1 MSRPVRRRTLL
12 LVPAVLL
19 ATATAPTAQAQV
31 QQGAAAA
38 GTMAL
43 ANLPAGARDA
53 ILAAIDARQN
63 WNFLAAYEHAN
74 RALSIDS
81 TFGLARLTRVD
92 VAGAATTTEANAE
105 YARATRDAFNRGVG
119 EATYLSGLRATGVN
133 STRLLATAREM
144 LPNDRR
150 VALDLALSYV
160 GNDRVD
166 SLRSLVRQ
174 YPDFLAPRLWLAY
187 WLTNGTYGLSPAQL
201 YEGVVVAEN
210 AVRIAPRE
218 WTTHAALGW
227 TLRMQGRLDE
237 SAAHNVAATRIE
249 PRNEIAYSTLANTYI
264 RDGKPRAVDR
274 ARTAADSA
282 IAFGPNV
289 VRNINYRREKAI
301 MLFYDGRKTQG
312 YTELA
317 AVAKEYE
324 AAGIPGT
331 AAVVYS
337 QMAGLAGG
345 CADSAKVE
353 GFAAEARRVAPNANV
368 AIQLSHAY
376 ALSKNGAAA
385 RRELD
390 DFVRRAADTTT
401 VAYKADLRRITGMTL
416 VAEGKAAEGLAML
429 QQTDPAFNPY
439 AELGIADAYA
449 AMGNKAQASAIL
461 TSVATRKTAFNSQVS
476 TAIAACRIAPQK
488 R

>member
-1 MSRPVRRRTLL
+1 MSHPVRRRTLA
-12 LVPAVLL
+12 LVPALL
-19 ATATAPTAQAQV
+19 LSAATVQAQV
-31 QQGAAAA
+31 QQGAPA

-53 ILAAIDARQN
+53 MLAAIDARQT

-74 RALSIDS
+74 RALGIDS

-92 VAGAATTTEANAE
+92 VGGAATGALATAE
-105 YARATRDAFNRGVG
+105 YERASRDSYNRGVA

-133 STRLLATAREM
+133 STRLLSTARAM

-160 GNDRVD
+160 GNDRLD

-174 YPDFLAPRLWLAY
+174 HPDFLAARLWLSY

-201 YEGVVVAEN
+201 YEGVIVAEQ
-210 AVRIAPRE
+210 AVRVAPSH
-218 WTTHAALGW
+218 WATHAALGW
-227 TLRMQGRLDE
+227 ALRMQGRLDE
-237 SAAHNVAATRIE
+237 SAAHNVAAIRIE

-274 ARTAADSA
+274 ARAAADSA
-282 IAFGPNV
+282 IAYGPNV
-289 VRNINYRREKAI
+289 LRNINYRREKAF

-317 AVAKEYE
+317 AAAKEYE
-324 AAGIPGT
+324 TGGAPGT

-345 CADSAKVE
+345 CGDSARVE
-353 GFAAEARRVAPNANV
+353 GFAAEARRVAPQNTNLT
-368 AIQLSHAY
+368 IQLGHAY
-376 ALSKNGAAA
+376 ALSKQGAAA

-390 DFVRRAADTTT
+390 EFVRRAADTTT
-401 VAYKADLRRITGMTL
+401 AAFKADYRRMNGMTL
-416 VAEGKAAEGLAML
+416 VAEGKAAEGLAAL
-429 QQTDPAFNPY
+429 QQTDPGFNPY
-439 AELGIADAYA
+439 AELGMADAYT
-449 AMGNKAQASAIL
+449 MLGNKAQASAIL
-461 TSVATRKTAFNSQVS
+461 TAVATRKTAFNSQVS
-476 TAIAACRIAPQK
+476 VAIAACRLSQQK

>member
-1 MSRPVRRRTLL
+1 MSHPVRRRTLL
-12 LVPAVLL
+12 LVPALL
-19 ATATAPTAQAQV
+19 LSAATAKAQV
-31 QQGAAAA
+31 QQGAPA

-53 ILAAIDARQN
+53 MFAAIDARQG

-92 VAGAATTTEANAE
+92 VGGAATGAMATAE
-105 YARATRDAFNRGVG
+105 YERASRDASNRGVG

-133 STRLLATAREM
+133 STRLLSTARAM

-160 GNDRVD
+160 GNDRLD

-174 YPDFLAPRLWLAY
+174 YPDFLAPRLWLSY
-187 WLTNGTYGLSPAQL
+187 WLTNGIYALSPAQL

-210 AVRIAPRE
+210 TVRLAPSN
-218 WTTHAALGW
+218 WATHAALGW
-227 TLRMQGRLDE
+227 ALRAQGRLDE
-237 SAAHNVAATRIE
+237 AAAHNVAATRLE
-249 PRNEIAYSTLANTYI
+249 PRNEIAYNSLANIYI

-274 ARTAADSA
+274 ARSAADSA

-289 VRNINYRREKAI
+289 LRNINYRRERAF

-312 YTELA
+312 YAELA

-324 AAGIPGT
+324 TAGAPGT

-345 CADSAKVE
+345 CSDSAKVE
-353 GFAAEARRVAPNANV
+353 GFAADARRVAPQNTNLT
-368 AIQLSHAY
+368 IQLGHAY
-376 ALSKNGAAA
+376 ALSKQAAAA
-385 RRELD
+385 RRELEE
-390 DFVRRAADTTT
+390 FVRRATDTTT
-401 VAYKADLRRITGMTL
+401 VAFKADHRRLAGMTL

-429 QQTDPAFNPY
+429 QQTDPEFNPY
-439 AELGIADAYA
+439 AEVGMADAYTA
-449 AMGNKAQASAIL
+449 LGNKAQASAIL
-461 TSVATRKTAFNSQVS
+461 TAVATRKTAFNSQVS
-476 TAIAACRIAPQK
+476 TAIAACRLSQQK